1 MTEVYDVVVIGA
13 GPAGYVAAIRAAQL
27 GQKTAIVDKQWLGG
41 VCLNVGCIPS
51 KSLLRNAE
59 IAHILRERGK
69 EFGFSFDNLSLD
81 YGVAFKRSRQN
92 SDRLTKG
99 VGFLM
104 KKNKIDVHMGTAHLP
119 KADSST
125 TLRVVTVTDEDGKA
139 TELSAKNIIV
149 ATGASAMVPGVWKV
163 DGERVLTYLEAIMQD
178 KLPKSVVI
186 IGAGAI
192 GVEFATIWHSYG
204 VEVTIVEMLPHL
216 VPLEDEEVSK
226 ELEKNFKKRGINFL
240 VGHKVE
246 GIETLKTKVKVTV
259 SADASTELGTGGE
272 TKVLDAE
279 QALVAIGFRPN
290 SKGLG
295 LEELGVNISER
306 GFVEIDE
313 RMATNVPGIWAIGDV
328 TGKLML
334 AHVGSAMGIICA
346 ENIAGAET
354 ITLDYEMMPRAT
366 YCQPQVASFGLTEAQ
381 AMERGY
387 DVKIG
392 RFPFQ
397 PNGKALG
404 LGDYAGFIKIVVDGK
419 YGEILGAHM
428 IGPEVTEL
436 LPELTLAHMVEL
448 TPAEIARN
456 VHAHPTLSEVIMEA
470 AHGAEGSPI
479 HI

>member
-1 MTEVYDVVVIGA
+1 MTEVYDVIVVGA

-27 GQKTAIVDKQWLGG
+27 KQKTAIVDKQWMGG

-69 EFGFSFDNLSLD
+69 DFGFSFENLDLD

-104 KKNKIDVHMGTAHLP
+104 KKNGVDVHMGTAKLTA
-119 KADSST
+119 KD
-125 TLRVVTVTDEDGKA
+125 TVKVSNEDGKE
-139 TELSAKNIIV
+139 TELKAKNIIV
-149 ATGASAMVPGVWKV
+149 ATGASAMVPGAWEV

-192 GVEFATIWHSYG
+192 GVEFATIWNSYG

-226 ELEKNFKKRGINFL
+226 ELEKNFRKRGINFL

-246 GIETLKTKVKVTV
+246 GIETLKTKAKVTV
-259 SADASTELGTGGE
+259 SAEGE

-279 QALVAIGFRPN
+279 QVLVAIGFRPN

-295 LEELGVNISER
+295 LEEVGVKISER
-306 GFVEIDE
+306 GFIEIDE

-334 AHVGSAMGIICA
+334 AHVGSAMGIVCA

-366 YCQPQVASFGLTEAQ
+366 YCQPQVASFGMTEAK
-381 AMERGY
+381 AKERGY

-419 YGEILGAHM
+419 YGEILGAHL

-436 LPELTLAHMVEL
+436 LPELTLAHMMEL
-448 TPAEIARN
+448 TPNEIARN

-470 AHGAEGSPI
+470 AHAAEGTPI